1 MKKFISI
8 FAMAQ
13 MIIWS
18 CVKPEIDSPAI
29 VTPDPEDVVFS
40 AIVETTKATP
50 AAGGVVTWTMDD
62 QIGVYDGTNY
72 VKATVLS
79 VEGNKIT
86 FSASV
91 NPSAD
96 KYIAVSPYQMA
107 LTDNG
112 KFTKDG
118 ENVKL
123 ATSASVQT
131 AGQQVVSVAAVA
143 SSTETFAF
151 KNVGNLLRFKVNKA
165 AVKQVKI
172 TGAAGTEKIAGVVS
186 VNPATGVAKGTLTET
201 TITAS
206 VTPGVDNFIA
216 LAPGV
221 ELPEGFVITLY
232 GEQLSDAGYEGEV
245 SSAAAINFTGDNSR
259 NKMLNLGTIDGWIDN
274 YKLWQAGKSITI
286 AGVEYTK
293 ASTGLEGAL
302 ISAKDADVDLANR
315 LSDGRLDAK
324 AYFLET
330 SGTFKITTPNW
341 YNVGN
346 STNNST
352 VLFISRY
359 DNMKAR
365 LNPSTRI
372 VLVNGNFAAKG
383 IDFEISNSSSAYYFQ
398 GYTQADFG
406 NFHLDAC
413 NLALDKGDK
422 ILYFYTNGSNDYKAV
437 KSIKIVNSK
446 IKSRSSDATKV
457 DLVYA
462 SSAYKYLDKWDE
474 FIFQNNVLYNTTAN
488 GTVCLLNA
496 SGSTSSTIP
505 KTILKVENNT
515 FYNMHGSTQYF
526 IGYSL
531 GSLSFKG
538 NLLYSTEIPVNDKGT
553 KLTTYFAQTSET
565 TFKYPYTFENNAT
578 NYAIY
583 YFNINQPGVYGKD
596 SPDKVSTFIKA
607 VANATSST
615 FFSKADTENGIFIPT
630 DAYASYGAKQ

>member
-8 FAMAQ
+8 FAAAQ
-13 MIIWS
+13 MMILS
-18 CVKPEIDSPAI
+18 CVKPEIDTPAT

-40 AIVETTKATP
+40 ATVETTKATP
-50 AAGGVVTWTMDD
+50 AAGGAVTWTMDD
-62 QIGVYDGTNY
+62 RIGVYDGTSY
-72 VKATVLS
+72 VQATVLS

-86 FSASV
+86 FSATV
-91 NPSAD
+91 NPSSD
-96 KYIAVSPYQMA
+96 RYIAVSPYSMA

-112 KFTKDG
+112 QFTMDG
-118 ENVKL
+118 DNVRL
-123 ATSASVQT
+123 AAGTAVQT
-131 AGQQVVSVAAVA
+131 AGQQVVSIASVA
-143 SSTETFAF
+143 SSTEPFAF
-151 KNVGNLLRFKVNKA
+151 RNVGNLLRFKVNKA
-165 AVKQVKI
+165 TVRQAKL

-186 VNPATGVAKGTLTET
+186 VNPATATATGTPAET
-201 TITAS
+201 SITVP

-221 ELPEGFVITLY
+221 SLPDGFVITLY
-232 GEQLSDAGYEGEV
+232 GSEIGDADYEGEV
-245 SSAAAINFTGDNSR
+245 SSAGAINFTDDNSR
-259 NKMLNLGTIDGWIDN
+259 NNMLNLGTIDGWIDN
-274 YKLWQAGKSITI
+274 YKLWQAGKPITI

-293 ASTGLEGAL
+293 ESTGLEGIL
-302 ISAKDADVDLANR
+302 ISAKDADVGLANR
-315 LSDGRLDAK
+315 LSDGRLDPK

-330 SGTFKITTPNW
+330 SGSFKITTPNW
-341 YNVGN
+341 YNIGN
-346 STNNST
+346 ANNINT
-352 VLFISRY
+352 VLLISRY

-365 LNPSTRI
+365 LYPSAKM
-372 VLVNGNFAAKG
+372 VLFNGDFAAKG
-383 IDFEISNSSSAYYFQ
+383 IDFEISSSSQAYYFQ
-398 GYTQADFG
+398 GYIQVDFG

-413 NLALDKGDK
+413 NLALDKGDR
-422 ILYFYTNGSNDYKAV
+422 ILYFYTNDTNDYKAV

-474 FIFQNNVLYNTTAN
+474 FIFQNNVLYNATAN

-496 SGSTSSTIP
+496 SSSTSSTIP

-515 FYNMHGSTQYF
+515 FYNMHGNTQYF
-526 IGYSL
+526 IGYGL

-538 NLLYSTEIPVNDKGT
+538 NLLYSTEIPVNDRGT
-553 KLTTYFAQTSET
+553 KLTTYFAQTTET

-583 YFNINQPGVYGKD
+583 YFNINQPGVYGKN

-607 VANATSST
+607 MANATSDT
-615 FFSKADTENGIFIPT
+615 FFSKADTENGIFIQT